1 MLIRSYEDR
10 DGTAVRQLF
19 IRVNRELA
27 PDGLREQF
35 ESYIAQSLEE
45 EIDRI
50 PTYYAGRHG
59 SFWVVENSGVLVG
72 MYGLER
78 IGRET
83 AELRRMYVAPEA
95 RRRGIA
101 KAMLDHAEHKC
112 REAGVY
118 KLTLSTSELQKD
130 ALALYHASGFHLVRE
145 ELARTRTNKT
155 VGASLRRFHFEKPL
169 NPGQV
174 KGPPNLCGSARP
186 VSQL

>member
-1 MLIRSYEDR
+1 MLIRTYEGR

-35 ESYIAQSLEE
+35 ESYIAQSLKE

-50 PTYYAGRHG
+50 PPCYAERHG

-95 RRRGIA
+95 RRHGIA
-101 KAMLDHAEHKC
+101 KTMLDHAEHRC

-118 KLTLSTSELQKD
+118 KLTLSTSALQKE

-169 NPGQV
+169 NPRQV
-174 KGPPNLCGSARP
+174 KGRPSPRGSIRSA
-186 VSQL
+186 SHL